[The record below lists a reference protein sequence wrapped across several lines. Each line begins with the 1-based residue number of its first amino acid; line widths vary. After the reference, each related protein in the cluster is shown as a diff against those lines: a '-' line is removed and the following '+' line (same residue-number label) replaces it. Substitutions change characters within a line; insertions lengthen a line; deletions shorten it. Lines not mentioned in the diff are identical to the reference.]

1 CPAKRGRA
9 FYFAIQIL
17 TFCEII
23 NIIMLYKR
31 SDRVGDL
38 IRQVVSE
45 MLLRELNDPRL
56 ESVTITE
63 VEVTDDLK
71 LATVFFSAMGS
82 KPLEEEALQGL
93 QSAGGYIKKKLGK
106 ELRLRYVPDLLFK
119 LDRSFEYGRKIDRLI
134 QTIQEEKDRNLKEDR

>member
-1 CPAKRGRA
+1 
-9 FYFAIQIL
+9 
-17 TFCEII
+17 
-23 NIIMLYKR
+23 MLYKR

-63 VEVTDDLK
+63 VEITDDLK

-82 KPLEEEALQGL
+82 KPREEEALLGL

-106 ELRLRYVPDLLFK
+106 ELRLRYVPDLVFK
-119 LDRSFEYGRKIDRLI
+119 LDRSFEYGSKIDRLI